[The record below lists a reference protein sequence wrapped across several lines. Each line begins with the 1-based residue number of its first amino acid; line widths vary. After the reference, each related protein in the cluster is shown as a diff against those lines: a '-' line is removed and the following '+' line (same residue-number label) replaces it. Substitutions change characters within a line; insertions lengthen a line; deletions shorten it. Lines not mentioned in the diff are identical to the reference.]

1 MYYSVDFF
9 FKPKKHNKILPIIP
23 SLRKCPTNVLHV
35 CEGNRV
41 AYSQLQVWFSCLVQ
55 QLCHTLE
62 LEPTTSRPFDHSA
75 NLTQWHVPLR
85 LDQKLLQ
92 DGVLGVSDKLVF
104 CATTLQCSSLKPC
117 PVLFILSSSSWSED
131 GVTFW
136 IPHRVRIHRVQLHSL
151 VHTLT
156 NTSFLLLYNFILYTQ
171 CDHRPGEY
179 FDLDLDPDPT
189 G

>member
-1 MYYSVDFF
+1 MTFF

-92 DGVLGVSDKLVF
+92 DGVLGVSDKFVF

-136 IPHRVRIHRVQLHSL
+136 IPQS
-151 VHTLT
+151 TYSQST
-156 NTSFLLLYNFILYTQ
+156 TSF
-171 CDHRPGEY
+171 PGTHFNKY
-179 FDLDLDPDPT
+179 LISPLIQFHT
-189 G
+189 FSM